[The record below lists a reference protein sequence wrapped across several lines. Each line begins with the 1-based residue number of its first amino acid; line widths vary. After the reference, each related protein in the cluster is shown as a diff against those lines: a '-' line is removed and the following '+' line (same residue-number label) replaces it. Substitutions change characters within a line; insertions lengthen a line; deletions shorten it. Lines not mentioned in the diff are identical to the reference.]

1 MKKFAYVSLM
11 ALAVLMP
18 VLVLAQLTDPIVPS
32 SGPIPTLDRIEVI
45 LRRIGTFLIMIA
57 IVIAV
62 IVLVWGGITYM
73 TAGGDEAKA
82 TAAKTRIWNGI
93 IGAAVVLAVGLILQ
107 TLASILTHTFFG
119 V

>member
-1 MKKFAYVSLM
+1 MKKFAYISLM
-11 ALAVLMP
+11 ALAVFMP
-18 VLVLAQLTDPIVPS
+18 VLVLAQLTDPIIPS

-62 IVLVWGGITYM
+62 IVLVWGGINYM
-73 TAGGDEAKA
+73 TAGGDESKA
-82 TAAKTRIWNGI
+82 EKAKTMIWNGI
-93 IGAAVVLAVGLILQ
+93 FGAAIVLAVGLILQ
-107 TLASILTHTFFG
+107 TLASVLTQTFFG

>member
-1 MKKFAYVSLM
+1 MKKFVYVSLM

-18 VLVLAQLTDPIVPS
+18 VLVLAQLTDPIIPS
-32 SGPIPTLDRIEVI
+32 SGPIPTLDRVEVL

-107 TLASILTHTFFG
+107 TLASILTQTFFG